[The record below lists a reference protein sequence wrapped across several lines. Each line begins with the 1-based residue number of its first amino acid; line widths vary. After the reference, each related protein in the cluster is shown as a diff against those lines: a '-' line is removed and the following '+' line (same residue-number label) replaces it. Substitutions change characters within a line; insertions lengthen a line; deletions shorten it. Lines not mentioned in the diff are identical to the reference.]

1 MENNPAEART
11 YTYEPKGTCSRLM
24 EITVND
30 EGVITNARIFGGCMG
45 NTQGVCALAKGMKA
59 TEVKQRL
66 KGILCGNKGT
76 SCPDQLAKALEE
88 MGEKHT

>member
-1 MENNPAEART
+1 MENNLAEARA

-24 EITVND
+24 EITVDD

-88 MGEKHT
+88 MGF

>member
-30 EGVITNARIFGGCMG
+30 EGVITNACIFGGCMG

-88 MGEKHT
+88 MGF

>member
-1 MENNPAEART
+1 
-11 YTYEPKGTCSRLM
+11 M
-24 EITVND
+24 EITVNN

-59 TEVKQRL
+59 TEVKRRL

-76 SCPDQLAKALEE
+76 SCPDQMAKALEE
-88 MGEKHT
+88 MGF

>member
-59 TEVKQRL
+59 MEVKQRL

-88 MGEKHT
+88 MGF

>member
-66 KGILCGNKGT
+66 KGILCGTQGT
-76 SCPDQLAKALEE
+76 RCPDQLAQALEE
-88 MGEKHT
+88 MGL

>member
-66 KGILCGNKGT
+66 KGILCSNKGT

-88 MGEKHT
+88 MGF

>member
-24 EITVND
+24 EITVDN
-30 EGVITNARIFGGCMG
+30 EGMIANARIFGGCMG

-88 MGEKHT
+88 MGF

>member
-1 MENNPAEART
+1 MENNQAEGRT
-11 YTYEPKGTCSRLM
+11 YTYQPKGTCSRLM
-24 EITVND
+24 EITVNG
-30 EGVITNARIFGGCMG
+30 EGVVTEARIVGGCMG

-59 TEVKQRL
+59 TEVKNRL

-88 MGEKHT
+88 MGY

>member
-45 NTQGVCALAKGMKA
+45 NTQGNG
-59 TEVKQRL
+59 
-66 KGILCGNKGT
+66 
-76 SCPDQLAKALEE
+76 
-88 MGEKHT
+88 

>member
-1 MENNPAEART
+1 MENNPVEART

-88 MGEKHT
+88 MGF

>member
-59 TEVKQRL
+59 TD
-66 KGILCGNKGT
+66 T

-88 MGEKHT
+88 MGF

>member
-1 MENNPAEART
+1 MENNLAEART

-24 EITVND
+24 EITVD
-30 EGVITNARIFGGCMG
+30 EEGVITNARIFGGCMG
-45 NTQGVCALAKGMKA
+45 NTQGVCVLAKGMKA

-88 MGEKHT
+88 MGF

>member
-1 MENNPAEART
+1 MENNPSEART

-88 MGEKHT
+88 MGF

>member
-24 EITVND
+24 EITVNE

-76 SCPDQLAKALEE
+76 SCPDQLAKALEK
-88 MGEKHT
+88 MGF